1 VSWGDVLAVLGG
13 LGTGLLSGAIGV
25 GGGLFFVP
33 ILTVGFRLAQPLA
46 QGTSLAAIIPT
57 ALVGGIT
64 HIRQGNVVREAAV
77 WMGLGGVV
85 GAVIGALVAVEVP
98 AQLLARIFG
107 AFLLFSA
114 ARIAWL
120 AWRPSPRATP
130 NPRPNP
136 VR

>member
-1 VSWGDVLAVLGG
+1 VSWGDVLAVVGG

-33 ILTVGFRLAQPLA
+33 ILTVGFGLPQPVA

-77 WMGLGGVV
+77 WMGLGGVG

-98 AQLLARIFG
+98 SQLLARIFG

-114 ARIAWL
+114 VRIAWT
-120 AWRPSPRATP
+120 AWRPFAPSRAEPTQ
-130 NPRPNP
+130 
-136 VR
+136 

>member
-1 VSWGDVLAVLGG
+1 MSWADLLAVLGG
-13 LGTGLLSGAIGV
+13 LGAGLVSGAIGV

-33 ILTVGFRLAQPLA
+33 ILTVGFRLPQQVA

-77 WMGLGGVV
+77 WMGVGGVV

-120 AWRPSPRATP
+120 AWRPSASSHAEPTP
-130 NPRPNP
+130 
-136 VR
+136 